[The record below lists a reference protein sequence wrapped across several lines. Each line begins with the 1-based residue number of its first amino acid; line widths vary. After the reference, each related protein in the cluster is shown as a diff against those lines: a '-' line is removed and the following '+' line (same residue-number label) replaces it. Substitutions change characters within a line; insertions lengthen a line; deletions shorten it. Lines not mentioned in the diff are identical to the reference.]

1 MLIDMLIDKIYLNNK
16 VDKECNTFGDKN
28 RDLSVN

>member
-1 MLIDMLIDKIYLNNK
+1 MLIDKIYLNNK
-16 VDKECNTFGDKN
+16 VDEECNTFGAKS